1 MLIIKGILWIKCKNY
16 TAHTAY
22 KTKYII
28 KCKMYT
34 TLAMMATRISGG
46 LKTSDINENGT

>member
-1 MLIIKGILWIKCKNY
+1 MLIIKGVLWIERKNY

-28 KCKMYT
+28 QCKMYV
-34 TLAMMATRISGG
+34 TLATMATRISGG
-46 LKTSDINENGT
+46 LKTSDINEN